1 MRQRVGTV
9 DCRQQRALRVFF
21 SCLAL
26 LTVESAA
33 KNGQNSLGK
42 NLGNEGI
49 TFEYLEKSPKKIKQ
63 KNSVCLCWMGYCT
76 PCTRQ
81 RYPTTAR
88 RGHFELLGVPPGPNR
103 TSLDNLA
110 TPGSPRVSMLTS
122 GLVRTPVQ
130 RDTKHSRTPALKPS
144 SNSSLP
150 VAWITG
156 PATDPS

>member
-1 MRQRVGTV
+1 
-9 DCRQQRALRVFF
+9 
-21 SCLAL
+21 
-26 LTVESAA
+26 
-33 KNGQNSLGK
+33 
-42 NLGNEGI
+42 
-49 TFEYLEKSPKKIKQ
+49 
-63 KNSVCLCWMGYCT
+63 MGYCT

-156 PATDPS
+156 PATDSSCLQRLENWVFKSNMWQWIVKKILKVAQRPLFIIFGFGRKIGKRIWSVCWYGVLHAGIGFIFLFLIF